1 MKFIYSDGRN
11 DDFVMLCHKL
21 DEYLNEI
28 IGGEK
33 QRKEYVQYNALED
46 IHDVILIYDDKR
58 PIACAG
64 FKLYDGDIAEVK
76 RVFLIAEY
84 RGKGISKLLMSALE
98 DKAKRQGYSSL
109 ILETGKP
116 LTSAMGL
123 YQKIGYRIVDNY
135 GQYKDMRES
144 ICMRKDIS

>member
-1 MKFIYSDGRN
+1 MEFIYTDGRN

-28 IGGEK
+28 VGGEK

-76 RVFLIAEY
+76 RVFLTTEY

-109 ILETGKP
+109 ILETGRP
-116 LTSAMGL
+116 LSSAIGL
-123 YQKIGYRIVDNY
+123 YQKIGYRIIDNY
-135 GQYKDMRES
+135 GEYKDMRES
-144 ICMRKDIS
+144 ICMRKDI

>member
-1 MKFIYSDGRN
+1 MEFIYTDGRN

-28 IGGEK
+28 VGGEK

-76 RVFLIAEY
+76 RVFLTTEY

-109 ILETGKP
+109 ILETGRA

>member
-1 MKFIYSDGRN
+1 MEFIYTDGRN

-28 IGGEK
+28 VGGEK

-144 ICMRKDIS
+144 ICMRKDI

>member
-1 MKFIYSDGRN
+1 MEFIYTDGRN

-28 IGGEK
+28 VGGEK

-76 RVFLIAEY
+76 RVFLTTEY
-84 RGKGISKLLMSALE
+84 RGKGISKQLMSALE
-98 DKAKRQGYSSL
+98 DKAKRKGYSSL
-109 ILETGKP
+109 ILETGRP

>member
-1 MKFIYSDGRN
+1 MEFIYTDGRN

-28 IGGEK
+28 VGGEK

-76 RVFLIAEY
+76 RVFLTTEY
-84 RGKGISKLLMSALE
+84 RGKGISKQLMSALE
-98 DKAKRQGYSSL
+98 DKAKRKGYSSL
-109 ILETGKP
+109 ILETGRP

-135 GQYKDMRES
+135 GQYKEMRES
-144 ICMRKDIS
+144 ICMRKDI

>member
-1 MKFIYSDGRN
+1 MEFIYTDGRN

-28 IGGEK
+28 VGGEK

-76 RVFLIAEY
+76 RVFLTTEY
-84 RGKGISKLLMSALE
+84 RGKGISTLLMTALE

-109 ILETGKP
+109 ILETGRP
-116 LTSAMGL
+116 LSSAMGL

-135 GQYKDMRES
+135 GQYKEMRES
-144 ICMRKDIS
+144 ICMRKDI

>member
-1 MKFIYSDGRN
+1 MEFIYTDGRN

-76 RVFLIAEY
+76 RVFLTTEY
-84 RGKGISKLLMSALE
+84 RGKGISKQLMSALE
-98 DKAKRQGYSSL
+98 DKAKRKGYSSL
-109 ILETGKP
+109 ILETGRP

-135 GQYKDMRES
+135 GQYKEMRES
-144 ICMRKDIS
+144 ICMRKDI